1 VFTKEENLELCFKKA
16 KCVTYEQLMTCR
28 VINDFGLFVLIWLVQ
43 LIIYPSFEFTAASRF
58 ASWHL
63 KYTGL
68 ITVFVVPLMFAQV
81 GLLAWEN
88 SLFFS
93 WKSATGAILVVS
105 CWLVTFTLSVPTH
118 SKLQAIGNDLETVRW
133 LVLTNWPRTI
143 CWSLVLL
150 LSLQSW
156 WRGFWE

>member
-1 VFTKEENLELCFKKA
+1 
-16 KCVTYEQLMTCR
+16 MTCR

-143 CWSLVLL
+143 LCCCFRSKAGGEDFGNKLFFACRILKRFSLKCRLEN
-150 LSLQSW
+150 SQ
-156 WRGFWE
+156 